1 MRHWWLEIA
10 PGRGSTRIVLMNEA
24 GQSVLRGRLPYDPRF
39 PEAPRHLCEAL
50 ALWCCEGTFTLVL
63 AVVGKGSFFATQAWS
78 EAFRLLCRPPN
89 CEIQLVERP
98 CRAGFVDIE
107 RQLRTLVRRG

>member
-1 MRHWWLEIA
+1 MQHWWLEIA
-10 PGRGSTRIVLMNEA
+10 PGRRWTRAVLMNEA
-24 GQSVLRGRLPYDPRF
+24 GQCVLQGRLPYRPQY

-63 AVVGKGSFFATQAWS
+63 AVVGVRFFATQAWS
-78 EAFRLLCRPPN
+78 EAFSLLCRPPR

-98 CRAGFVDIE
+98 RRADFANIE
-107 RQLRTLVRRG
+107 RQLRAIVRRV